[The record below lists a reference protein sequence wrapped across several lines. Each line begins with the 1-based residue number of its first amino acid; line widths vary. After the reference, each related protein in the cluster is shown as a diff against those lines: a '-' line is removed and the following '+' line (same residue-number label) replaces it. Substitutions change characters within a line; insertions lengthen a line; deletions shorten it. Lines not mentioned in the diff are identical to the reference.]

1 MEPTITTTAPTKGGK
16 PQLTTRLHIRRAAN
30 MKNWPLAALGNQMV
44 PYMIVTP
51 AATRLKMAPTISPV
65 VITAKPLSN
74 MLSRVILFPYGAS
87 W

>member
-1 MEPTITTTAPTKGGK
+1 
-16 PQLTTRLHIRRAAN
+16 
-30 MKNWPLAALGNQMV
+30 MKNWPLEALGNQMV

-65 VITAKPLSN
+65 VSTAMPLSN